1 MSPVSE
7 EGEPPRW
14 RGQGD
19 PTPAPDPAPGACPCA
34 AAPATAS
41 RPGLGKALLASI
53 WGQIPQPGALLIP
66 CGQRTSR
73 MADTGGCGQL
83 SCPTRGK
90 SGHPPLPSP
99 TTSQQAPN
107 LPRFPITIRLSKK
120 TPHPSHLHQPCLKQQ
135 KKGKNTHIPLQP
147 TTILRGDQSPR
158 HELRLI
164 SRGFAAG
171 EKMNKCI
178 HHRVHQVAA
187 GLGGPGAAPP
197 GSGLAQVFG
206 TDSGLVKPH
215 RQP

>member
-1 MSPVSE
+1 MQCCERAILYAHKAAGAPRHERVMLLQACKAASAQCCERAGVPVCMSPVSE
-7 EGEPPRW
+7 QGEPPRW

-120 TPHPSHLHQPCLKQQ
+120 TPTHPTS
-135 KKGKNTHIPLQP
+135 I
-147 TTILRGDQSPR
+147 SP
-158 HELRLI
+158 
-164 SRGFAAG
+164 A
-171 EKMNKCI
+171 
-178 HHRVHQVAA
+178 
-187 GLGGPGAAPP
+187 
-197 GSGLAQVFG
+197 
-206 TDSGLVKPH
+206 
-215 RQP
+215 